1 MKKKRDDNR
10 KKRAGNSSDAKAGGS
25 SNIIGLGGEFGNVN
39 LAQNDECHNTH
50 TPCSVLV
57 KGIVGEIF
65 PSLQAV
71 SASTSKAEGM
81 ETKNKDANG
90 KGATEKNNG
99 QENGK
104 SNGKRKSN
112 DDGKND
118 SKDSSSLG
126 MKDPLQSK
134 QQPLLG
140 NIILHRLISDRE
152 RARDQNLGGITA
164 GENGSSTT
172 NDVSNAKKKKK
183 KKRKK
188 KNGFVVTATS
198 SVSSTDGGDDD
209 GEGEGEGDIADNVKE
224 GASSSV
230 AAAASASSV
239 ATESSDSRA
248 SNGNGHIGSK
258 KGDAR
263 ASTPLIDTN
272 SSSPTEPG
280 AGKTVDE
287 APKGTP
293 STTNLDVFLDSIID
307 SGKIPDAIP
316 KRDLDSFSAFLAR
329 KFVTQ
334 FREYNRRYQQQQNSN
349 EKIKGGG
356 RRDGKENNSP
366 DANDTSDNNLSIEEF
381 EHFMPCMEF
390 RDSLPTV
397 PLNEVKK
404 IAELITCRQC
414 RTAALH
420 YLRSHS
426 IWSLASIRSHDDWIE
441 EEFKTNDPRGGK
453 KNQKKLRLWEG
464 GLLDDD
470 TPERCLAV
478 DSCSLDG
485 RLNRS
490 GRSHGGLSIPI
501 IHDDLDCAFDYLALD
516 DSGIDLETGLP
527 EPTETNHGA
536 KNVASFRVE
545 LYPVHDSD
553 QNLCLQMEQS
563 VSCKEGIAEYPFSS
577 DDIIRFIRTLLLP
590 FGMEMAQFSND
601 DPDGVEQSRPP
612 LSDRDFNI
620 ISGEAKDLLNEVKV
634 AFAAPDQ
641 LLQDLRRKMD
651 EVKDSNNRTHFDSTT
666 ATKLHEVDKQCDGS
680 VIALGNA
687 LLTFTRI
694 CCYVGWSSEYGPF
707 LMEKLT
713 DAWKKFDDSL
723 QSMVKPVMEHRG
735 NRVGVEGRPGA
746 VPHAYLSATVRA
758 SLEKTVRAKL
768 ESAESLHQSLN
779 NLILGVPPKKY
790 KDQLS
795 EHAPSVMLILS
806 IVHSY
811 YKCVHR
817 DQSKCVFPSR
827 EIEMQVRD
835 LIDAKISLAQK
846 TTISASLEQM
856 KSKEKEMYDDVRE
869 KDAMVFDVV
878 EAQMIDLT
886 GEESPLQFLMDGY
899 DKHEAIRVE
908 CDKQHHL
915 LAAKSIALDDY
926 HLDHADVTLI
936 LKKSHETLMQLIY
949 LICMRQHKEHPGER
963 KLMSLRLKH
972 WMERAKGCQYA
983 STDDAKDDGKSENCD
998 GRASSDGRRRI
1009 NSIVSTFLYR
1019 WLEARCSEWHAEL
1032 TRDELLQSMEMD
1044 DPVLTVSEGVS
1055 KLSKKKKSKR
1065 KAGGVE
1071 KLKDKEN
1078 SNTAQNE
1085 TNNMIVGSKEEA
1097 ARETEK
1103 IDDDEHNPI
1112 NATGDLVE
1120 STVRPASS
1128 GDNAGRSDG
1137 NDDVTTNEIT
1147 AKVKEVETVS
1157 GRSIRNEKNSK
1168 PITIELSKN
1177 PKTTLGGEL
1186 AKTPLRSETEYNS
1199 KQDSR
1204 VYRSVNVSV
1213 QPNVDK
1219 KSGQRT
1225 VELSTKASG
1234 KESTK
1239 SVQQPKLETKN
1250 AVKTTEQLKRA
1261 LSEKESAQ
1269 STNQPKLREK
1279 TKIDPSESLKSV
1291 EMEPAKRMPHS
1302 AVEWTLSEEQSS
1314 HDLKKKTIPSI
1325 GQCSQ
1330 EEALS
1335 DSGQGITQHEPVD
1348 DFLECHSLVGVADS
1362 QEIVP
1367 AETYLMGRMETIL
1380 ASIGKNSLPSSKKVR
1395 IVRL

>member
-10 KKRAGNSSDAKAGGS
+10 KKRPGTSSDAKGGGS
-25 SNIIGLGGEFGNVN
+25 SNIIGLGGEFGSVN

-57 KGIVGEIF
+57 KGIVEEIF

-71 SASTSKAEGM
+71 NASTSKAEGM

-90 KGATEKNNG
+90 EVAVEKNNG
-99 QENGK
+99 QKNGK
-104 SNGKRKSN
+104 SNGKKSN

-118 SKDSSSLG
+118 SKDSSSRGL
-126 MKDPLQSK
+126 KDPLQSK

-140 NIILHRLISDRE
+140 NIILHRLISDRK
-152 RARDQNLGGITA
+152 RARDQNLGGA
-164 GENGSSTT
+164 GENGGSTT
-172 NDVSNAKKKKK
+172 NDISNAKKKKK

-209 GEGEGEGDIADNVKE
+209 GEGEGEGDIADDIKE

-230 AAAASASSV
+230 AAAASATSV
-239 ATESSDSRA
+239 ATVSAESRA
-248 SNGNGHIGSK
+248 SNGNGHIVSER
-258 KGDAR
+258 GDAKVQ
-263 ASTPLIDTN
+263 TPLIDTI
-272 SSSPTEPG
+272 SSSQ
-280 AGKTVDE
+280 
-287 APKGTP
+287 KGSPAT
-293 STTNLDVFLDSIID
+293 SSLDVFLDTIID
-307 SGKIPDAIP
+307 SGKIPGLIP

-349 EKIKGGG
+349 EKLKGSV
-356 RRDGKENNSP
+356 RRDGKENNLP

-397 PLNEVKK
+397 PLNEVKR

-426 IWSLASIRSHDDWIE
+426 IWRLTTTRSNDDLIE
-441 EEFKTNDPRGGK
+441 EEFKTNDSRGGK
-453 KNQKKLRLWEG
+453 KNQKKLKLWED

-470 TPERCLAV
+470 TPEKCLAV
-478 DSCSLDG
+478 DSCALDS
-485 RLNRS
+485 RS
-490 GRSHGGLSIPI
+490 IRNGRSHGGLSIPI
-501 IHDDLDCAFDYLALD
+501 LDDDFDRAFDYLALD

-527 EPTETNHGA
+527 EPPETKHGA
-536 KNVASFRVE
+536 KIAPSFRVE

-553 QNLCLQMEQS
+553 ENLCLQMEQS
-563 VSCKEGIAEYPFSS
+563 VSCKDGIAKYPFSS

-590 FGMEMAQFSND
+590 FGMEEAQFSND
-601 DPDGVEQSRPP
+601 DPDSVEQSRPP

-634 AFAAPDQ
+634 AFAAPGQ
-641 LLQDLRRKMD
+641 LLQDLRRRMD
-651 EVKDSNNRTHFDSTT
+651 EVKDFNNRTHFDSTT

-680 VIALGNA
+680 VVALGNA

-707 LMEKLT
+707 LMEKLA
-713 DAWKKFDDSL
+713 DAWNKFDDAL
-723 QSMVKPVMEHRG
+723 QSMAKPVMEHRG

-768 ESAESLHQSLN
+768 ECAESLHQSLN
-779 NLILGVPPKKY
+779 NLILGAPPKKFQ
-790 KDQLS
+790 DQLS

-806 IVHSY
+806 VVHSY
-811 YKCVHR
+811 YKCVHQN
-817 DQSKCVFPSR
+817 QSKCVFPSR
-827 EIEMQVRD
+827 EIETQVRD

-886 GEESPLQFLMDGY
+886 GEESPLQFLRDGY

-915 LAAKSIALDDY
+915 LAAKSIALDDH

-949 LICMRQHKEHPGER
+949 LICMRQHKKHSGER

-983 STDDAKDDGKSENCD
+983 STDDVKDDGKSENCD

-1044 DPVLTVSEGVS
+1044 DPVLTAPEAGS
-1055 KLSKKKKSKR
+1055 KPSKKKKSKR

-1071 KLKDKEN
+1071 KLKDKVS
-1078 SNTAQNE
+1078 SNILQNE
-1085 TNNMIVGSKEEA
+1085 TNSMIVGSKEQFTQ
-1097 ARETEK
+1097 ETEK
-1103 IDDDEHNPI
+1103 IDDDEHNQN

-1120 STVRPASS
+1120 FNARPASS
-1128 GDNAGRSDG
+1128 GNNAGRSDE

-1147 AKVKEVETVS
+1147 GKVKEVETVS
-1157 GRSIRNEKNSK
+1157 SRSICNEKNSK
-1168 PITIELSKN
+1168 SITVELSEN
-1177 PKTTLGGEL
+1177 PKSTLGGEL
-1186 AKTPLRSETEYNS
+1186 AKTSETPLPIETENNS

-1204 VYRSVNVSV
+1204 VNGSVNVTA

-1225 VELSTKASG
+1225 AELSTKKSG
-1234 KESTK
+1234 EESTK
-1239 SVQQPKLETKN
+1239 SVKQPKLETKN
-1250 AVKTTEQLKRA
+1250 AGKTTEQSKRA
-1261 LSEKESAQ
+1261 LSEKESTQ

-1279 TKIDPSESLKSV
+1279 AVIDPSESSKSV
-1291 EMEPAKRMPHS
+1291 EMEPAKRIPHS
-1302 AVEWTLSEEQSS
+1302 AVERTSSGEHSS
-1314 HDLKKKTIPSI
+1314 HDLKKNTIPSI
-1325 GQCSQ
+1325 GRCYQ

-1335 DSGQGITQHEPVD
+1335 NSGQGIIQHEPVD
-1348 DFLECHSLVGVADS
+1348 DFLEWHSLVGVADS

-1367 AETYLMGRMETIL
+1367 AEAYLMGRMETIL
-1380 ASIGKNSLPSSKKVR
+1380 ASIGNNSLPSSKKVR